1 MGRYLVRTYS
11 NPGDVVLDN
20 TSGSGSFLVSAV
32 MEGRNFI
39 GIEKNEHSKLFKNKD
54 IDYIKES
61 IKRVQDAYKI
71 LDKEKK
77 LTILKKNIL
86 K

>member
-1 MGRYLVRTYS
+1 MGRYLIRTYS
-11 NPGDVVLDN
+11 NPGDIVLDN

-61 IKRVQDAYKI
+61 TKRVQEAYGKI
-71 LDKEKK
+71 DEGKK
-77 LTILKKNIL
+77 STILKKNIFG
-86 K
+86 